1 MIDFNNK
8 GFVKLKGEPLDSGLK
23 AVKICLLVA
32 KKLSEV
38 TLCVIGLYLPTKE
51 L

>member
-23 AVKICLLVA
+23 AVKDLLISGEEIIGSYVA
-32 KKLSEV
+32 MW
-38 TLCVIGLYLPTKE
+38 
-51 L
+51 